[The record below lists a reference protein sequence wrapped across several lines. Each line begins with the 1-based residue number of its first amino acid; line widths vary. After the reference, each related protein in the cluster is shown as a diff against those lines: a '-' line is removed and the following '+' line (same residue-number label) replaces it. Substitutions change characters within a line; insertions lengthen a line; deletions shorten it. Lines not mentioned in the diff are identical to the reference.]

1 MKAGTE
7 RESRWGGVGFQVE
20 LLRISVEVG
29 GFITMGCLGVV
40 KTTQGAH

>member
-20 LLRISVEVG
+20 LLRISVEVVSQLWDV
-29 GFITMGCLGVV
+29 LG
-40 KTTQGAH
+40 